1 MNVCIQNAV
10 RQALAEIKR
19 LETLDDNL
27 TGQSPAFVMQT
38 LNDCLRLAL
47 EAKPEEREE
56 TIKQLR
62 SFLCVD
68 KTPMGDYGSVK

>member
-47 EAKPEEREE
+47 EAKPKEREE